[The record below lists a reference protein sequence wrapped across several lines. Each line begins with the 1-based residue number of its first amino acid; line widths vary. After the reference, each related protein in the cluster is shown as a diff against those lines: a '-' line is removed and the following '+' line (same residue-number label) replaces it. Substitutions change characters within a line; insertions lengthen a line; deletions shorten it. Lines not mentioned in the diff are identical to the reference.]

1 MSGILRNLQHDR
13 TSVISVVGTAQTNK
27 TPNSWALSSTLVSK
41 GFAQFLWE
49 VDENRLTWSPSRLL
63 PRGKILAPC
72 QGAPVCPLRLQQ
84 LSSGCSF
91 VPQTLTEDLLC
102 DRHHA
107 QGQPGP
113 SLSSVCSVEKQVLS
127 KT

>member
-27 TPNSWALSSTLVSK
+27 TPNSWALSSTVVRK
-41 GFAQFLWE
+41 GFARFLWE

-63 PRGKILAPC
+63 PTGKILVPC
-72 QGAPVCPLRLQQ
+72 D
-84 LSSGCSF
+84 SSDCHLATPF

-113 SLSSVCSVEKQVLS
+113 SLSSVCSAEKQVLN